1 MKVSKLKATASVLSI
16 ALLMG
21 GCTTIGPDG
30 KSTVDKGNTAML
42 GAGIGALLGAAIGG
56 EKGAMLGAALG
67 GGIGFVAG
75 LEAQKQELET
85 ARLAA
90 AELSAGSATTLA
102 LTPTVHTQNYQDTK
116 TGESV
121 AGLKFVDVPL
131 PLAQMLDKKGE
142 LTEKGVATLAKLQ
155 AVAAKTGGAPLE
167 IAIPSNSK
175 LVTMAAI
182 TKAAPG
188 AKVTIAEGKNA
199 PAVARI
205 GAKPVDASGT
215 VKVQA

>member
-1 MKVSKLKATASVLSI
+1 MKVLKLKATASVLAA

-21 GCTTIGPDG
+21 GCTTMGADG
-30 KSTVDKGNTAML
+30 KPTADKGKTAML
-42 GAGIGALLGAAIGG
+42 GAGIGAILGAAIAG
-56 EKGAMLGAALG
+56 EKGALLGAALG

-90 AELSAGSATTLA
+90 AELSTGTETTLA
-102 LTPTVHTQNYQDTK
+102 LTPTIHTQNYQDTK

-199 PAVARI
+199 PAIARI